1 MRFSALRRLAPTSK
15 LGWTLAVL
23 AVLAWP
29 VVLAQIAYVL
39 APTVTTWNTLGGHD
53 WDQMETHRELVVKT
67 MLDYHQ
73 FPFWE
78 PYACGGHPNWGGFE
92 SGSMIV
98 SPWLPAYLWAPL
110 PHALRVEV
118 WGSALISAVGTW
130 LFAGRFSR
138 SPAARAL
145 AVVVFAV
152 SGRWALQITQGHTW
166 HLSYEWTPWAL
177 YFYDRAVGADPS
189 RGPPRLRDLVLC
201 GASIAMMVYT
211 GGIYPL
217 PESVFVIAVYGLLL
231 AATMRSARP
240 VLVGLACGAFA
251 FGLSAPK
258 LLPMLEVMM
267 RFPRLIESR
276 EVADLQGL
284 IEILTSQ
291 DQDATSSH
299 AGVNQWGWHEWGM
312 YVGWTV
318 VALLI
323 VGCLVARGTRESPL
337 KWTGLLCFVLG
348 LGAFDPHAP
357 WTLLHKMPVFS
368 TQHVPSRWMYPG
380 LLLLVV
386 VSGAAFDR
394 VVRRTGWARAWIE
407 MAALAGV
414 AWIALDV
421 GKVAREPVR
430 HMFYEAMPHVADST
444 GPFRTEEHMP
454 ASLGA
459 QMDWS
464 PPSLPAVL
472 ANIGT
477 IDCGTFPPFHNYW
490 RHPGPNGIPA
500 PGMGARSIGDREYHG
515 EAFIAEGTGTA
526 SIVKWTPNEMTVQVH
541 GAKPGDHVLLNQ
553 NWDPGWSANGS
564 RAIDWADLPAAEVHA
579 PDDTIVFRYRP
590 RTLWLSLLVFALTVG
605 GIGRAWYMR
614 RRRWRSSSK
623 PSSISSQSPTATSS
637 HGSLRSPASPSS
649 TSSA

>member
-1 MRFSALRRLAPTSK
+1 MGAALPLAGLRRLAPTSK

-23 AVLAWP
+23 ALLAWA

-39 APTVTTWNTLGGHD
+39 APSLTTMNTLGGHD
-53 WDQMETHRELVVKT
+53 WDQMETHRELIVKT
-67 MLDYHQ
+67 VLDYHQ
-73 FPFWE
+73 FPFWQ
-78 PYACGGHPNWGGFE
+78 PYACGGHPNWGGYE
-92 SGSMIV
+92 SGSTVV
-98 SPWLPAYLWAPL
+98 SPWLPAYLLASL
-110 PHALRVEV
+110 PIAMRIEV

-130 LFAGRFSR
+130 LFAGRFTR

-177 YFYDRAVGADPS
+177 YFFDRAVAADPT
-189 RGPPRLRDLVLC
+189 RGKGRLRDMVLC

-217 PESVFVIAVYGLLL
+217 PETVFLIGVYGLLL

-240 VLVGLACGAFA
+240 ILVGLACGAFS

-258 LLPMLEVMM
+258 LLPMLAVML

-276 EVADLQGL
+276 EFADLQGL
-284 IEILTSQ
+284 IEILTSPN
-291 DQDATSSH
+291 QDASSSH
-299 AGVNQWGWHEWGM
+299 PGVNQWGWHEWGM

-318 VALLI
+318 VAILI

-348 LGAFDPHAP
+348 LGTFDPHAP
-357 WTLLHKMPVFS
+357 WALLHKMPVFS

-386 VSGAAFDR
+386 VCGAAFDR
-394 VVRRTGWARAWIE
+394 VARRTRWARGWIE
-407 MAALAGV
+407 IAALAGV
-414 AWIALDV
+414 AWIAHDV
-421 GKVAREPVR
+421 GRVAREPIG
-430 HMFYEAMPHVADST
+430 HMFYAPMPRVADT
-444 GPFRTEEHMP
+444 TAPFRTEEHLP
-454 ASLGA
+454 PGLGVVT
-459 QMDWS
+459 DWTGVAN
-464 PPSLPAVL
+464 LPAVL

-477 IDCGTFPPFHNYW
+477 VDCGTFPPFHNYW

-515 EAFIAEGTGTA
+515 ETYIAEGTGTA
-526 SIVKWTPNEMTVQVH
+526 TIVKWTPNEMTVQVH
-541 GAKPGDHVLLNQ
+541 GAKPGEHVLLNQ
-553 NWDPGWSANGS
+553 NWFSGWLADGS
-564 RAIDWADLPAAEVHA
+564 RAIDWADLPAAEIHA
-579 PDDTIVFRYRP
+579 ADETIVFRYRP
-590 RTLWLSLLVFALTVG
+590 RTWWLSLFVFALTVG
-605 GIGRAWYMR
+605 GAFWLGVKTKRVARASR
-614 RRRWRSSSK
+614 
-623 PSSISSQSPTATSS
+623 
-637 HGSLRSPASPSS
+637 HGSSGFP
-649 TSSA
+649 T